1 MIAQSPSGGLAAD
14 GSGVSGTSS
23 IGTGSPAQAR
33 TLSFEMQ
40 NHEGVNAHG
49 TPRREITGGQ
59 CRYREYNG
67 CE

>member
-1 MIAQSPSGGLAAD
+1 MAARPFID
-14 GSGVSGTSS
+14 SV
-23 IGTGSPAQAR
+23 IQFLHVPF
-33 TLSFEMQ
+33 SFEMQ
-40 NHEGVNAHG
+40 NHQWVNAHG